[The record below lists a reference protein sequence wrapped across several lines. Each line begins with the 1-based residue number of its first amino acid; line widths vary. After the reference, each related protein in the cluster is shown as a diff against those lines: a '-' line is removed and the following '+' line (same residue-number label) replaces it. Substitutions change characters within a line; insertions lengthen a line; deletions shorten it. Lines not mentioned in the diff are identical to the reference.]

1 MKIKEKDQEVLL
13 QVLLMLTDKTYY
25 PESMAPFIGG
35 GAHGEL
41 YPVGEPMVPCL
52 TLWRTDKG
60 KVMGRAFDNYIHQRI
75 DITET
80 ESICIFKHK
89 SMYTNETVLVLAA
102 WAHDFYEQKYKNY
115 EAKNE
120 TESIPN

>member
-25 PESMAPFIGG
+25 PESMAPMIGG

-41 YPVGEPMVPCL
+41 YPVGELILPCL
-52 TLWRTDKG
+52 SIWRTDKG
-60 KVMGRAFDNYIHQRI
+60 KVMGRSFDHYYHKRI
-75 DITET
+75 DITES

-102 WAHDFYEQKYKNY
+102 WAHDFYEKKVQ
-115 EAKNE
+115 EL
-120 TESIPN
+120 